1 MEFSRLLKALQVEA
15 DNGFNDMQ
23 GKQYRF
29 SEFLCLSLGQP
40 TPEIPRDRRQQLRD
54 LGSKFSDY
62 RHLGFADRRNLLAEA
77 RQLLA
82 QTQKYRAAAVPGPIA
97 AEGST
102 TPKPDPVRASGRSPQ
117 PAISAIARSPQ
128 PGSPPPSQSPD
139 PESPPSRS
147 KGPIDLDQPIQFLPG
162 IGPKSADRLAKLNLF
177 TVRDILY
184 YYPRD
189 HIDYAKQINIRD
201 LKPGDTV
208 TIVGQLK
215 SCNCFTSP
223 RNSKLTIFDL
233 TLRDVSGQI
242 KLSRFY
248 MGARFSSR
256 GWQENQKRQ
265 FAPGATIAASG
276 LVKESKYG
284 MTLDNPELEV
294 LESAD
299 HDAESSKI
307 GKIVPIYPLTE
318 GVPADLVRR
327 SVVAALVAVGQL
339 QETLPEG
346 LRRQYEL
353 SDIQS
358 AIAGIHFPDST
369 EALDAARKRLVFD
382 EFFYLQL
389 GLLNRR
395 QQQQEN
401 RTSIVLEPTGA
412 LLTQFY
418 DRVLPF
424 TLTGAQDRV
433 LIDILGDLQKTIP
446 MNRLVQGD
454 VGSGKTIVA
463 VIALLSA
470 IQSGYQGALMA
481 PTEVLAEQHY
491 RKLVHWF
498 NQLHLPVELLTGST
512 KVAKRREI
520 HRSLQSGELPLLVGT
535 HALIEDPVQFDRLGL
550 VVIDEQH
557 RFGVQQRARLTQ
569 KGDNPHVLTMTAT
582 PIPRTMALTLHG
594 DLDVSQ
600 IDELPPGRKAI
611 KTTIVTPKKR
621 QDVYDMFRREI
632 ALGRQIYVV
641 LPLVDESEK
650 LDLKSAIVTHQDLQT
665 NVFPEYQVG
674 LLHGKLSSAEKDAAI
689 TAFRNNETHILVSTT
704 VVEVGVDVPNASVM
718 LIEHA
723 ERFGLSQLHQLRG
736 RVGRGA
742 EQSFC
747 LLMSASRSEV
757 SLQRLQVLEKSQD
770 GFFISEMDL
779 RFRGPG
785 EVLGSRQSG
794 LPDFALASLVEDQDV
809 LEVARD
815 AAAQALAKDP
825 TLEKWPAMKAELAY
839 RYTRL
844 LGGAI
849 LT

>member
-40 TPEIPRDRRQQLRD
+40 TPEIPRDKRQQLRD

-82 QTQKYRAAAVPGPIA
+82 QTQKYSAAATPGPIA

-102 TPKPDPVRASGRSPQ
+102 TPNPDLVRANGRSPQ
-117 PAISAIARSPQ
+117 PAISMIA
-128 PGSPPPSQSPD
+128 QSPD
-139 PESPPSRS
+139 TASTPTRS

-177 TVRDILY
+177 TVRDVLY

-189 HIDYAKQINIRD
+189 HIDYAKQVNIRE

-233 TLRDVSGQI
+233 TLRDASGQI

-265 FAPGATIAASG
+265 FAPGSTIAASG

-327 SVVAALVAVGQL
+327 SVVASLAAVGQL

-358 AIAGIHFPDST
+358 AIASIHFPDST

-401 RTSIVLEPTGA
+401 RTTIVLEPTGE
-412 LLTQFY
+412 LISQFY
-418 DRVLPF
+418 SEVMPF

-433 LIDILGDLQKTIP
+433 LIDILGDLQKNIP

-454 VGSGKTIVA
+454 VGSGKTVVA

-512 KVAKRREI
+512 KAAKRREI
-520 HRSLQSGELPLLVGT
+520 HRALQSGELPLLVGT

-674 LLHGKLSSAEKDAAI
+674 LLHGKLTSAEKDAAI

-742 EQSFC
+742 AQSFC

-825 TLEKWPAMKAELAY
+825 TLAKWPAMKAELAY

>member
-82 QTQKYRAAAVPGPIA
+82 QTQKYSNTPTSPTPIA
-97 AEGST
+97 AEIPASSAPKT
-102 TPKPDPVRASGRSPQ
+102 TKTTVAKTPTPDASSKPTATPR
-117 PAISAIARSPQ
+117 
-128 PGSPPPSQSPD
+128 
-139 PESPPSRS
+139 
-147 KGPIDLDQPIQFLPG
+147 GPIDLDQPIQFLPG

-189 HIDYAKQINIRD
+189 HIDYANQVNIRD
-201 LKPGDTV
+201 LKAGDTV

-233 TLRDVSGQI
+233 TLRDASGQI

-265 FAPGATIAASG
+265 FSPGATIAASG

-327 SVVAALVAVGQL
+327 SVVASLAAVGQL

-742 EQSFC
+742 AQSFC

>member
-1 MEFSRLLKALQVEA
+1 VVHLIPCYPIDGIFAPAQSTSSRSRQRLQRHAGEA
-15 DNGFNDMQ
+15 IPLQ
-23 GKQYRF
+23 RIPL
-29 SEFLCLSLGQP
+29 SEPRP
-40 TPEIPRDRRQQLRD
+40 TQQLRD
-54 LGSKFSDY
+54 LGTKFADY

-82 QTQKYRAAAVPGPIA
+82 QTQKYSAAATPGPIA

-102 TPKPDPVRASGRSPQ
+102 TPNPDPVRASGRSPQ
-117 PAISAIARSPQ
+117 PGSPAIDRSTKPAISAIAK
-128 PGSPPPSQSPD
+128 
-139 PESPPSRS
+139 SPPSNRS
-147 KGPIDLDQPIQFLPG
+147 IDLDQPIQFLPG

-177 TVRDILY
+177 TVRDVLY

-189 HIDYAKQINIRD
+189 HIDYAKQVNIRD

-233 TLRDVSGQI
+233 TLRDASGQI

-265 FAPGATIAASG
+265 FSPGSTIAASG

-299 HDAESSKI
+299 ADVESSKI

-327 SVVAALVAVGQL
+327 TVVAALAAVTQL
-339 QETLPEG
+339 QETLPAG
-346 LRRQYEL
+346 LRQQYEL

-358 AIAGIHFPDST
+358 AIGGIHFPDST

-395 QQQQEN
+395 QKQQEN
-401 RTSIVLEPTGA
+401 RTTIVLEPTGE
-412 LLTQFY
+412 LISQFY
-418 DRVLPF
+418 SEVMPF

-433 LIDILGDLQKTIP
+433 LIDILGDLQKSIP

-454 VGSGKTIVA
+454 VGSGKTVVA

-498 NQLHLPVELLTGST
+498 NQMHLPVELLTGST

-520 HRSLQSGELPLLVGT
+520 HRALQSGELPLLVGT

-674 LLHGKLSSAEKDAAI
+674 LLHGKMTSAEKDAAI
-689 TAFRNNETHILVSTT
+689 TAFRDNKTHILVSTT

-742 EQSFC
+742 AQSFC

-825 TLEKWPAMKAELAY
+825 TLAKWPAMQAELAY